1 LIIYY
6 KLANKIITFQEALQF
21 KDSIILCYNMQNNVK
36 ISGRVPPLLTWQISH
51 IIVDC
56 FYPIVGA
63 CVLNQ
68 FSSHWLLY
76 DALQYAIIMCL
87 KIKEEVTYPPPQVNL
102 IDDDYGM
109 PLNYLCLLPILR
121 RMFVM
126 F

>member
-1 LIIYY
+1 
-6 KLANKIITFQEALQF
+6 
-21 KDSIILCYNMQNNVK
+21 
-36 ISGRVPPLLTWQISH
+36 
-51 IIVDC
+51 
-56 FYPIVGA
+56 VGA

-109 PLNYLCLLPILR
+109 LLNYLCLLPILR